1 MVGEYLDAMS
11 EEMDG
16 AMEALHKELNT
27 VRTGRASPKLLDTV
41 VVTVASYGATM
52 PINQLATV
60 STPDARMLLIT
71 PWDKSTIAD
80 IEKAITVA
88 SLGLNP
94 ASDGQVVRV
103 PIPPL
108 TGDRRQELTRQVRR
122 SGEDF
127 KVRIRGVR
135 REYNEV
141 FKGLESDK
149 DISKDDLERV
159 LKQVQSATDDYVSK
173 IDVVVAAKEQEILE
187 V

>member
-1 MVGEYLDAMS
+1 
-11 EEMDG
+11 
-16 AMEALHKELNT
+16 
-27 VRTGRASPKLLDTV
+27 
-41 VVTVASYGATM
+41 M

-60 STPDARMLLIT
+60 STPDARSLLIT

-80 IEKAITVA
+80 IEKAISTA

-94 ASDGQVVRV
+94 ATDGQVVRI

-108 TGDRRQELTRQVRR
+108 TGERRQELTRQVRR
-122 SGEDF
+122 FGEDF

-141 FKGLESDK
+141 FKGLEGDK
-149 DISKDDLERV
+149 DISKDELEHV
-159 LKQVQSATDDYVSK
+159 LKQVQSATDDFVSK
-173 IDVVVAAKEQEILE
+173 IDVIVSAKEQEILE